1 MGAAV
6 ALRQDYG
13 AEDLRCCGGRVN
25 DAKQARRLLAL
36 AAIYDGKD
44 RAEAARIGLAQ
55 R

>member
-1 MGAAV
+1 MDFG
-6 ALRQDYG
+6 RTTG
-13 AEDLRCCGGRVN
+13 AEDLRRCAGRVN